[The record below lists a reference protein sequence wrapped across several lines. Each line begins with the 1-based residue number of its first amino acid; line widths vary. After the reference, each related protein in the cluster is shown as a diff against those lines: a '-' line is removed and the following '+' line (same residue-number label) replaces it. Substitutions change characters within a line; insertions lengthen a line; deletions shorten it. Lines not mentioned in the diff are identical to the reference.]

1 MKKRSQRIWIPAA
14 ISLAGGVIVLSMRLW
29 NRRFVSADIQPILL
43 EVDGE
48 LKQGRRVSVQSI
60 FNLSPEET
68 WRRVQTPS
76 LLEQV
81 AHPVIRFHRQDG
93 RELPLSFHENQTID
107 LRLKALGFIP
117 LGKHTI
123 TIQSVDPERREILS
137 HEQGQIAQ
145 VWRHLISVRPYG
157 KSQTLYTD
165 QVDLYAGRQT
175 QAAAAFA
182 RLFYMYRQTRWQQL
196 TAEEPYGD
204 RQDLA

>member
-1 MKKRSQRIWIPAA
+1 MKKRSQRIWIPA
-14 ISLAGGVIVLSMRLW
+14 ILSLAGGVFVLSLRLW
-29 NRRFVSADIQPILL
+29 NRRFVSASVQPVSL
-43 EVDGE
+43 EVGGE
-48 LKQGRRVSVQSI
+48 LKQGRRVSIQSI

-68 WRRVQTPS
+68 WRRVQTPA

-81 AHPVIRFHRQDG
+81 AHPLIRFQRQDG
-93 RELPLSFHENQTID
+93 RQMPPSFHENQTID
-107 LRLKALGFIP
+107 LLMKALGFIP

-123 TIQSVDPERREILS
+123 TIHSVDPERREILS

-175 QAAAAFA
+175 QAVAAFA

-196 TAEEPYGD
+196 PPQEPNRD
-204 RQDLA
+204 QRDLV